1 MVCVEKIPV
10 YGMSCHRCVAA
21 VTEALEET
29 EGVERA
35 DVSLEG
41 ASATV
46 TFDDTRADL
55 EGLQR
60 VITGKGF
67 SLVAPD
73 PGLSGHGTEGGIS
86 LMADVPQV
94 ITTHFDVTGMSCANC
109 AAGLEKAFVGYPG
122 VHRASV
128 NFAVERLAVEHEA
141 AVTPEAIQEK
151 VASAGFEAR
160 VHDDTPTGET
170 TFRIEG
176 MSCVNCAAA
185 VEKALKKAPGVT
197 GVSVNFSMEKGF
209 VTFDRTQIDE
219 EGVLGVVE
227 AAGYRGI
234 PESVEAEASPLAAKE
249 RFRFFFA
256 LSLTVPLVVLMYT
269 MPFGHVTTNYVMFV
283 LATLV
288 FFVSGRTFFEGAWH
302 SLKNRSTNMDVLV
315 TLGISAAYFY
325 SVFSLFFL
333 DPAAHTFFDS
343 AAMII
348 TFILIGKTI
357 EARAKGKTGQA
368 LEKLASLQADKA
380 RVVEGETEKTVSAAM
395 VKVGDIIRVLPGE
408 VIPVDGEI
416 IEGQTSIDESMI
428 TGEPIPAEKGRGEK
442 VTGAT
447 INLTGVMTF
456 RAEHVG
462 SATMLSRIVRMVE
475 DAQADKAPIQ
485 RLADTVSNYF
495 VPMVVMAAVVTF
507 TVWYGLVET
516 ALPPGTTRFL
526 FSFQLMIAV
535 LVVACP
541 CALGLATPT
550 AIMVGSGVGLSRG
563 ILFKRASVLESISK
577 LDVILFDK
585 TGTIT
590 RGMPEVSG
598 VHPVGGVSEEALL
611 TVAASVEAN
620 SSHPLA
626 HAIVARAKAEGLEL
640 RKTDQ
645 ATEVSGKGLSAE
657 LDGKPAGVGRA
668 LFVDADLKGNSE
680 AEALGRKLSDAGE
693 TTVYVW
699 HGTEVMGVI
708 ALADQV
714 KDDSAEA
721 IKRLRALGVKTAMIS
736 GDNERAA
743 RSVADQVGIVE
754 VEAEVLPEEKSRIV
768 KKWQEKGFKVGM
780 AGDGINDAPALAQAD
795 IGLAIGSGTD
805 IARETGD
812 VILVNNSLLDV
823 EGAIRLGRKTL
834 ATIKQNFFW
843 AFFYNVL
850 MIPVA
855 AGILY
860 VPFNLTLKPEMACI
874 AMWFSS
880 ITVVLNSL
888 FLRRMASTLGDG
900 AGERAA
906 QP

>member
-10 YGMSCHRCVAA
+10 YGMSCQRCVGA
-21 VTEALEET
+21 VTEALEGT
-29 EGVERA
+29 AGVQRA
-35 DVSLEG
+35 EVSLDG

-46 TFDDTRADL
+46 TFDDALADL
-55 EGLQR
+55 DGLKR
-60 VITGKGF
+60 VIVGKGF
-67 SLVAPD
+67 SLKAPESEETGVA
-73 PGLSGHGTEGGIS
+73 SGGGGIP
-86 LMADVPQV
+86 LMAEVPRV
-94 ITTHFDVTGMSCANC
+94 ITTHFDVGGMSCANC
-109 AAGLEKAFVGYPG
+109 AAGLEKAFTGYPG

-141 AVTPEAIQEK
+141 SVTSREIADK
-151 VASAGFEAR
+151 VAAAGFEAR
-160 VHDDTPTGET
+160 VHEDTPVGET
-170 TFRIEG
+170 SFRIEG
-176 MSCVNCAAA
+176 MSCANCAGA

-219 EGVLGVVE
+219 EGVLRVIE

-234 PESVEAEASPLAAKE
+234 PETAEAEASPLAAKE

-256 LSLTVPLVVLMYT
+256 LALTVPLVVLMYT
-269 MPFGHVTTNYVMFV
+269 MPFGHIGTNYVMFA

-315 TLGISAAYFY
+315 SLGISAAYFY

-368 LEKLASLQADKA
+368 LEKLVSLQADKA
-380 RVVEGETEKTVSAAM
+380 RVVEGDRETMVSAAM
-395 VKVGDIIRVLPGE
+395 VKVGDIVRVRPGE

-416 IEGQTSIDESMI
+416 IEGETSIDESMI
-428 TGEPIPAEKGRGEK
+428 TGEPIPAEKGRGDA

-447 INLTGVMTF
+447 INLTGLMTF
-456 RAEHVG
+456 RAERVG
-462 SATMLSRIVRMVE
+462 SATMLSRIVKMVE

-495 VPMVVMAAVVTF
+495 VPMVVSAALATF
-507 TVWYGLVET
+507 FIWYGLVDT
-516 ALPPGTTRFL
+516 SLPAGTTRFL

-598 VHPVGGVSEEALL
+598 LYPVGGASAEELL
-611 TVAASVEAN
+611 AVAASVEAN

-626 HAIVARAKAEGLEL
+626 RAIVDRAKAQGLEIK
-640 RKTDQ
+640 KT
-645 ATEVSGKGLSAE
+645 ASAREVSGQGLSAD
-657 LDGKPAGVGRA
+657 LDGRQAGVGRA
-668 LFVDADLKGNSE
+668 IFLNADLKESPE
-680 AEALGRKLSDAGE
+680 ATALGRKLSEAGE

-699 HGTEVMGVI
+699 YGTEVMGII
-708 ALADQV
+708 ALSDKV
-714 KDDSAEA
+714 KDDSKEA
-721 IKRLRALGVKTAMIS
+721 IRKLHALGVTTAMIS

-743 RSVADQVGIVE
+743 LSVAEQVGISE
-754 VEAEVLPEEKSRIV
+754 VEAEVLPEEKSEIV
-768 KKWQEKGFKVGM
+768 KKWQAKGLKVGM

-795 IGLAIGSGTD
+795 IGIAVGSGTD
-805 IARETGD
+805 IAKETGD

-843 AFFYNVL
+843 AFFYNML

-880 ITVVLNSL
+880 LSVVLNSL
-888 FLRRMASTLGDG
+888 FLRRMKSSLGDG
-900 AGERAA
+900 SGERIV
-906 QP
+906 